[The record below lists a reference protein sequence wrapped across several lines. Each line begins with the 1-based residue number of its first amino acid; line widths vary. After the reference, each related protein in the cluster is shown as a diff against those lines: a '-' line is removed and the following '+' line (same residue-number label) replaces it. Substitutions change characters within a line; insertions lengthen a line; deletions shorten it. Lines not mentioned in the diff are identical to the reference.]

1 MHPIRQDIL
10 RRLILNSKLRF
21 SRLKPEDIESNHFI
35 YYLKQLMNEGLVV
48 KEDGLYTL
56 TNEGKHL
63 ASIVS
68 LDSLTPRLQP
78 KIMTAPVLYDN
89 GKVLVHRR
97 SCEPYIGSISL
108 VNGKLHYGE
117 LVADAAHRE
126 LQEKTGLQADLRHAG
141 EVYLSY
147 TEQGESLNH
156 LLSHVFVGESY
167 SGELTSTEHSEPMW
181 MGEDELK
188 NMDYVL
194 PGTVEILDLIRQ
206 SQDDFFFAEYVYDA
220 AESLHLP
227 DADSET
233 HSPTPKQQ

>member
-21 SRLKPEDIESNHFI
+21 SRLKPDDVESNHFI

-48 KEDGLYTL
+48 KENGLYAL
-56 TNEGKHL
+56 TDKGKHL
-63 ASIVS
+63 ASVVS

-89 GKVLVHRR
+89 GSVLIHRR

-117 LVADAAHRE
+117 LVADAARRE
-126 LQEKTGLQADLRHAG
+126 LWEKTGLEADLRHVG

-156 LLSHVFVGESY
+156 LLSHIFVGESY
-167 SGELTSTEHSEPMW
+167 SGELVSTEHSEPMW
-181 MGEDELK
+181 VAEKELRS
-188 NMDYVL
+188 MDYVL
-194 PGTVEILDLIRQ
+194 PGTIEILDLISR
-206 SQDDFFFAEYVYDA
+206 SPNEFFFAEYEFDI
-220 AESLHLP
+220 AESLQLP
-227 DADSET
+227 DAASEV
-233 HSPTPKQQ
+233 

>member
-21 SRLKPEDIESNHFI
+21 SRLKPDDVESNHFI
-35 YYLKQLMNEGLVV
+35 YYLKQLMNERLVV
-48 KEDGLYTL
+48 KENGLYSL

-117 LVADAAHRE
+117 LVADAANRE
-126 LQEKTGLQADLRHAG
+126 LWEKTGLQADLRHVG

-156 LLSHVFVGESY
+156 LLSHIFIGESY
-167 SGELTSTEHSEPMW
+167 TGNLVSTEHSEPVW
-181 MGEDELK
+181 VNEDELK
-188 NMDYVL
+188 HMDYVL
-194 PGTVEILDLIRQ
+194 PGTIEILELIRRYP
-206 SQDDFFFAEYVYDA
+206 DEFFFAEYVYDT
-220 AESLHLP
+220 AESLQLP
-227 DADSET
+227 DAASEV
-233 HSPTPKQQ
+233 

>member
-21 SRLKPEDIESNHFI
+21 SSLKPDDVESNHFI
-35 YYLKQLMNEGLVV
+35 YYLKQLINEGLVV
-48 KEDGLYTL
+48 KENELYAL
-56 TNEGKHL
+56 TDKGKHL
-63 ASIVS
+63 ASVVS

-89 GKVLVHRR
+89 GSVLIHRR
-97 SCEPYIGSISL
+97 SCEPYIDSISL

-117 LVADAAHRE
+117 LVADAARRE
-126 LQEKTGLQADLRHAG
+126 LEEKTGLEADLRHVG

-156 LLSHVFVGESY
+156 LLSHIFVGESY
-167 SGELTSTEHSEPMW
+167 SGELVSTEHSEPMW
-181 MGEDELK
+181 VTEEKLR

-194 PGTVEILDLIRQ
+194 PGTIEILDLIRQ
-206 SQDDFFFAEYVYDA
+206 SPNEFFFAEYEFDV
-220 AESLHLP
+220 AESLQLP
-227 DADSET
+227 DTASEV
-233 HSPTPKQQ
+233 